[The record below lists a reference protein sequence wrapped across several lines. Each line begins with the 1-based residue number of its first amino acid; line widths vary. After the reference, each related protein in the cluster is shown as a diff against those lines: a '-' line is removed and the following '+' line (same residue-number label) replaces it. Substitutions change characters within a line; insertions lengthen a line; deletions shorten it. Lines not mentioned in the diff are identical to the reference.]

1 MQRFEGRV
9 ALLSGAASGV
19 GRACAERFASE
30 GARVFGVDVDE
41 SGLQETAK
49 SVEAAGGT
57 MHIGRFDLSRRD
69 GCHAAVQAAVD
80 TLGQLDV
87 LGNIAGVNQFHVF
100 TEMTEEQWDF
110 IQGVN
115 LKGVAFMAQ
124 AALPHLIETKGAIVN
139 VASVAGLIG
148 QAYTVA
154 YCASKGGVVQ
164 LTRALAMEYINQGV
178 RINAVAPGGINTA
191 MNSKIEF
198 PEAMDW
204 KLIEPYR
211 GRRGSCEASEVAAA
225 IAFLA
230 SEEARFVHGEILSI
244 DGGVHAGG

>member
-1 MQRFEGRV
+1 MRRFEGKV

-41 SGLQETAK
+41 AGLQETAK
-49 SVEAAGGT
+49 SVEAAGGS
-57 MHIGRFDLSRRD
+57 MAFGRFDLSRRA
-69 GCHAAVQAAVD
+69 GCHAAVQAAVEAC
-80 TLGQLDV
+80 GQLDV

-100 TEMTEEQWDF
+100 TEMSEEQWDF

-115 LKGVAFMAQ
+115 LKGVAFMCQ
-124 AALPHLIETKGAIVN
+124 AALPHLVASEGAIVN

-154 YCASKGGVVQ
+154 YCASKGGVIQ
-164 LTRALAMEYINQGV
+164 LTRALAMEYIHQGV

-191 MNSKIEF
+191 MNSGIDF
-198 PEAMDW
+198 PKGMDW

-225 IAFLA
+225 IAYLA
-230 SEEARFVHGEILSI
+230 SPEARFVHGEVLSI